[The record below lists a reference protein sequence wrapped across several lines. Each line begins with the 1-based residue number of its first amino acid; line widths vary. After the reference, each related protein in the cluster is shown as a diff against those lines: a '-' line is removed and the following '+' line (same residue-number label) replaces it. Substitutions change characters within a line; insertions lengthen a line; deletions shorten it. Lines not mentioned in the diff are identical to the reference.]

1 MNDIFW
7 LENPTILF
15 KRDKILNIWPY
26 AKMNINEKLNATT
39 RFVIFISLFG
49 YMIFNNYIILLLG
62 IILLLLIVFIH
73 YYLKYKNIETFEDLR
88 NDYLDNENCTNKN
101 PLCNV
106 MLNDYTD
113 NKNKKE
119 VNKYYDHTKENL
131 INNNTKNFIFDNNKT
146 NDDIGK
152 IFENLDDQLDFETSM
167 RQFYINPSTTIPNNQ
182 KDFLKY
188 CYNDL
193 YSEKPLTIY

>member
-1 MNDIFW
+1 MNDNFW

-15 KRDKILNIWPY
+15 KKDKLLNIWPY
-26 AKMNINEKLNATT
+26 TKMNINEKLNATT

-62 IILLLLIVFIH
+62 IILLLFTIFIY

-88 NDYLDNENCTNKN
+88 NNYLDNENCTNKN

-119 VNKYYDHTKENL
+119 VNKYYDQTKENL
-131 INNNTKNFIFDNNKT
+131 INNNTKNFIFDNNKS
-146 NDDIGK
+146 NNDIGK
-152 IFENLDDQLDFETSM
+152 LFENLDDQLDFETSM

-182 KDFLKY
+182 DDFLKY

-193 YSEKPLTIY
+193 YSEKPLLIY